1 MVLRHEVAVLS
12 NDPIRRRP
20 ADGGAGRARSAEA
33 EFGDVLATELR
44 VLGADH
50 PDTLATRRQIAL
62 EMAAR
67 GDQVEGNQEAR

>member
-1 MVLRHEVAVLS
+1 MRSRCSLTTRYDVARQMAAL
-12 NDPIRRRP
+12 
-20 ADGGAGRARSAEA
+20 GEHARAEA